1 MRSLGRVVGNTDM
14 KNTLRCLLCLGILG
28 VLVACG
34 SKLTSDN
41 FSLVKN
47 GMTEDEVKELIGKPS
62 IVKNDEMLGLA
73 STIYTYSKGEA
84 EAKVGFINGKVT
96 HKSGKFE

>member
-1 MRSLGRVVGNTDM
+1 MR
-14 KNTLRCLLCLGILG
+14 KCLKLFLFTGMLG
-28 VLVACG
+28 VLVACD

-47 GMTEDEVKELIGKPS
+47 GMTEDEVKNLIGKPS
-62 IVKNDEMLGLA
+62 NVKAEEILGLS
-73 STIYTYSKGEA
+73 STVYTYEKGET

-96 HKSGKFE
+96 HKSGKFEQ

>member
-1 MRSLGRVVGNTDM
+1 MYNAFRLI
-14 KNTLRCLLCLGILG
+14 LGIVCLSL
-28 VLVACG
+28 LVACG

-47 GMTEDEVKELIGKPS
+47 GMTEEEVKSLIGKPS
-62 IVKNDEMLGLA
+62 SVKNDEMLGLS
-73 STIYTYSKGEA
+73 STVYSYQKGET

-96 HKSGKFE
+96 HKSGKFEQ

>member
-1 MRSLGRVVGNTDM
+1 MKSTLTLLVCISL
-14 KNTLRCLLCLGILG
+14 LSLLS
-28 VLVACG
+28 ACG
-34 SKLTSDN
+34 NSLTPDN

-47 GMTEDEVKELIGKPS
+47 GMTEQEVKDLIGKPS
-62 IVKNDEMLGLA
+62 GVKNDEMLGLS
-73 STIYTYSKGEA
+73 STVYTYKKGDT